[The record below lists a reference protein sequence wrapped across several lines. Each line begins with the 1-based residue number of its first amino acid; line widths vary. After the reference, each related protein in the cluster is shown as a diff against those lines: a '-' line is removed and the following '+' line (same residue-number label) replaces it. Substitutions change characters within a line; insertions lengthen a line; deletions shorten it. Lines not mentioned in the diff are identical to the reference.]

1 MKMIT
6 ILKKIMIEDRIWI
19 KKIMYTSN
27 IKNQKL
33 GLKENK
39 YYKITI
45 KEIMKVIKIKKDLM
59 KMHFM
64 IILIIIEMRLI
75 NKVK

>member
-6 ILKKIMIEDRIWI
+6 ILKKIMTEDRIWI
-19 KKIMYTSN
+19 KKIMYKSN
-27 IKNQKL
+27 IKNQKQ